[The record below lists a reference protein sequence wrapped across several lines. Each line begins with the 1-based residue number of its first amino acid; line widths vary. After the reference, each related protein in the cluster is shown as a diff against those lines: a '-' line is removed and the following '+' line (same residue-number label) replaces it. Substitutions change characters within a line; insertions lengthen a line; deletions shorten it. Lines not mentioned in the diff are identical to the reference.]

1 MKAVRLILPLLVI
14 LLITSCGSKEKKISS
29 QILKK
34 ESVTTP
40 VILPLDKGFSEY
52 ISGYTSGVVPAN
64 SAIEIRFTPE
74 FAAKAK
80 KETPSGLFTFE
91 PSIKGKTEWKD
102 ETTLVFTPSR
112 LLDAG
117 KSFTGELDLSKL
129 GEVKERLSLFPI
141 RIQTLK
147 KDFSI
152 TTGTIECP
160 PSQADTYILNGQITA
175 SDVISDNEAE
185 SYLEAKLGKKKL
197 DIKWDHSENLVHK
210 FSVMGITRSDKSQD
224 LTLSWDGSSAGVK
237 QKGSTVIS
245 IPKAGE
251 FLILGVKTEPGAGQ
265 KINIIFSDPVDAS
278 KNLDGLIYLSNA
290 ISTSSSVNSNIV
302 TLVPVNPLN
311 GIVTLNVE
319 SSVLNTR
326 GVELKSEF
334 TGSLDFT
341 GVSPGIK
348 LVGKGEILPSSK
360 NLIFPF
366 MAANLKAVDLKITK
380 IYENNLPYFLQE
392 NDLGSDYGIKRFGKP
407 VFSGRVDLNSGAV
420 NGPGSWNLYTIDLAD
435 YIDVEPGILY
445 KVQLSM
451 RKSYSLI
458 TSCSL
463 TDEEK
468 RYEERLDQTQEE
480 SNDTWSD
487 GENYYENE
495 DESIYYSF
503 GFEWNDRDDPCKEAY
518 YSPDKALSRNIL
530 ASNLGLIAKMGEDDQ
545 LHIMVNDLLTALPV
559 NEVSLDIYDFQMQP
573 IVSGNTNPEGS
584 ATLFCGRKPF
594 LIIAKK
600 DKDRSYLKIN
610 DGSSL
615 SLSSFDVSGNK
626 PENGIKGFVYGERDV
641 WRPGDSIYLA
651 IFIKDMKS
659 DLPPDHPV
667 QFEFIN
673 PSEQRIDNQVQKLNG
688 SSLLVFT
695 TKTSADAVTGN
706 YRAQFKVGGATF
718 TKRIRIETIKPNRLK
733 INLSFPTEILG
744 GSDRTSTGSLNVK
757 WLNGAVAKNLKSSVV
772 YILKHTKT
780 VFDKYGQYDFDDPV
794 TKFSSETASTFDG
807 TIDENGKATFRFSPG
822 DNINAPGMLTAVF
835 TAKVQEQGGDE
846 SITQTSY
853 KYAPYHVFAGI
864 NFPGLKGRSRMLFTD
879 VNNEVKVITVDE
891 NGKTVRSEA
900 EMTIYRLTYRWWWES
915 DNEDLADYVSNEIS
929 KPVFKQK
936 ITTSGGEGTFTFNI
950 AKNDWGRYLIKVTTP
965 GGHST
970 GRIVLVDWPWEYGM
984 KGNVEG
990 ATLLSISTDKE
1001 KYNPGDE
1008 IKLTFPSP
1016 ENARAIVTIENATGV
1031 IDEIRVPTQKANTV
1045 VTLKATPEMAP
1056 NVYAYV
1062 SVIQPHSQTI
1072 NDMPIRLYGVVPVMV
1087 EDPGSRLSPQMEVA
1101 DEIRS
1106 QKPFEIKVSEANKK
1120 AMTYTV
1126 AVVDEGL
1133 LDITGF
1139 RTPDPWSYFYGRE
1152 ALGVRTWDLYDNVLG
1167 AFGGTLD
1174 RIFAVGGDENV
1185 LDKSANK
1192 AQRFIPV
1199 VKFLGPFTLGAGKT
1213 NTHKITLPQYTGSVR
1228 VMVIAGNER
1237 AFGVAEKSVLVKDP
1251 LMVLVTAP
1259 RVISPGEKAALPVTI
1274 FIQKENITDI
1284 TLKAEG
1290 NELIKFEEGTKS
1302 ITASGIGEKDAEFTF
1317 TTGNKMGKGK
1327 IKVTAEGGGEKA
1339 VYELEIDVRSP
1350 NPPETRAEVKL
1361 LKPGEKWEAGFN
1373 PFGLEGTNSA
1383 SLEVSALPSV
1393 NLGKRIDY
1401 LLEYPHGCSE
1411 QITSSAFPQLW
1422 LKDLSDNNTEI
1433 ANTSS
1438 LNVKAAITK
1447 LLSRQMVNGGIAL
1460 WPGSMDPDSWVTSY
1474 AGHFMLEA
1482 ERLGYN
1488 VPSGF
1493 KQKWIS
1499 YQSKVAREWHF
1510 DNNFK
1515 QSANDQA
1522 YRLFTLA
1529 LAGQPEKGAMNRLR
1543 ESKSIPKLSK
1553 WLLAAAFASS
1563 GHPEA
1568 ASDLLDVRDT
1578 STEPEYC
1585 SYYYGSQLRDKAIIL
1600 YTLTLLKNQDQ
1611 ALTLVKDISDNLS
1624 GNYWYSTQSI
1634 AWGLC
1639 SYMKWAGSIP
1649 GDKSTPAKI
1658 KVTAN
1663 GEKKEHGIN
1672 PRQMWS
1678 SDLKIV
1684 SGNNSITI
1692 ENNSET
1698 PLYATLIRKGVPLTS
1713 DASKEEKGLGM
1724 KIEYV
1729 NMDLKPVD
1737 PKNLTQG
1744 TSFMMVVKV
1753 SNNTFAR
1760 VENIALTQ
1768 MVPSG
1773 WEIQNTRLFEA
1784 NYGIKESVYDY
1795 RDFRDDRVMTYF
1807 LLTPGDT
1814 KTFVLILTAAYKGEF
1829 NQPSIWA
1836 EAMYTENCYARVP
1849 GSTVKVTGE

>member
-1 MKAVRLILPLLVI
+1 MKAAKFIFPVLVFLL
-14 LLITSCGSKEKKISS
+14 LASCGSKEKKISS

-34 ESVTTP
+34 EPAVAP

-52 ISGYTSGVVPAN
+52 IAGYTSGIIPSN

-80 KETPSGLFTFE
+80 KDVLSGLFTFD
-91 PSIKGKTEWKD
+91 PSIKGKAEWKD
-102 ETTLVFTPSR
+102 ETTLIFTPSR
-112 LLDAG
+112 FLDAG
-117 KSFTGELDLSKL
+117 KSYTGELDLSKL
-129 GEVKERLSLFPI
+129 GEVTERLTSFPI

-147 KDFSI
+147 KDFTV
-152 TTGTIECP
+152 TTGTLECS
-160 PSQADTYILNGQITA
+160 PSETNTYILNGDITA
-175 SDVISDNEAE
+175 SDVISNTEVE
-185 SYLEAKLGKKKL
+185 SYLEARLEKKKL
-197 DIKWDHSENLVHK
+197 DIKWDHSGNLVHK
-210 FSVMGITRSDKSQD
+210 FIVTGISRSDKLQF

-237 QKGSTVIS
+237 QKGSTLTK
-245 IPKAGE
+245 IPKVGE
-251 FLILGVKTEPGAGQ
+251 FSVLDVKIEPGEGQ
-265 KINIIFSDPVDAS
+265 KMNIVFSDPVDAS

-290 ISTSSSVNSNIV
+290 IATSSSVNSNIV
-302 TLVPVNPLN
+302 TLVPVNPIN

-319 SSVLNTR
+319 SSVMSIA
-326 GVELKSEF
+326 GAELKSEF
-334 TGSLDFT
+334 TLSFDFT
-341 GVSPGIK
+341 GVKPGIM

-366 MAANLKAVDLKITK
+366 MAANLKAVDLKIIK
-380 IYENNLPYFLQE
+380 VYENNLPYFLQE
-392 NDLGSDYGIKRFGKP
+392 NDLGNDNSIKRFGSP
-407 VFSGRVDLNSGAV
+407 IFSGRVDLNSGAAA
-420 NGPGSWNLYTIDLAD
+420 GPGTWNLHTIDLAD

-458 TSCSL
+458 TSCPL

-468 RYEERLDQTQEE
+468 RYEEKLDETQAAANE
-480 SNDTWSD
+480 SWGD
-487 GENYYENE
+487 GDNYY
-495 DESIYYSF
+495 DEGDEGYYYSSDF
-503 GFEWNDRDDPCKEAY
+503 RWEDRNDPCKEAY
-518 YSPDKALSRNIL
+518 FSPDKTLSKNIL
-530 ASNLGLIAKMGEDDQ
+530 ASNLGLIAKMGEDNK
-545 LHIMVNDLLTALPV
+545 LHIMVNDLPTALPV
-559 NEVSLDIYDFQMQP
+559 NEVSLDVYDFQMQL
-573 IVSGNTNPEGS
+573 IVSGNSNPEGS
-584 ATLFCGRKPF
+584 ANLFCGRKPF

-600 DKDRSYLKIN
+600 DKDRNYLKIN

-626 PENGIKGFVYGERDV
+626 PENGIKGFVYSERDV

-651 IFIKDMKS
+651 IFIKDIKS

-673 PSEQRIDNQVQKLNG
+673 PSEQRIDNQIQKLNG
-688 SSLLVFT
+688 SNLLVFT

-706 YRAQFKVGGATF
+706 YHAQFKVGGATF
-718 TKRIRIETIKPNRLK
+718 TKRVRIETIKPNRLK
-733 INLSFPTEILG
+733 INLSFPGEILG
-744 GSDRTSTGSLNVK
+744 GENRTSTGTLNVK
-757 WLNGAVAKNLKSSVV
+757 WLNGAVAKNLKTSVD
-772 YILKHTKT
+772 YMLKHSKT
-780 VFDKYGQYDFDDPV
+780 VFDKYSQYDFDDPV
-794 TKFSSETASTFDG
+794 NKFSSETVSTFDG
-807 TIDENGKATFRFSPG
+807 AIDENGKATFRFSPG

-846 SITQTSY
+846 SITQASY

-864 NFPGLKGRSRMLFTD
+864 NLPGLKGKSRMLFTD
-879 VNNEVKVITVDE
+879 VNNEVKVVTVDE
-891 NGKTVRSEA
+891 NGKPVRSEA
-900 EMTIYRLTYRWWWES
+900 EMTIYKLDYRWWWES
-915 DNEDLADYVSNEIS
+915 DNEDLASYISNQIYKS
-929 KPVFKQK
+929 VFKQK
-936 ITTSGGEGTFTFNI
+936 LTTSGGEGTFNFNI
-950 AKNDWGRYLIKVTTP
+950 AKNEWGRYLIKVTTP

-984 KGNVEG
+984 KGNSEG
-990 ATLLSISTDKE
+990 ATLLAISTDKE

-1016 ENARAIVTIENATGV
+1016 ENSRAIITLENATGV
-1031 IDEIRVPTQKANTV
+1031 LDEIRVPTQKANTI

-1062 SVIQPHSQTI
+1062 SVIQPHSQKI
-1072 NDMPIRLYGVVPVMV
+1072 NDMPIRFYGVIPVMV
-1087 EDPGSRLSPQMEVA
+1087 EDPGSRLSPQIEVA

-1106 QKPFEIKVSEANKK
+1106 QKPFEIKVSEANRK

-1174 RIFAVGGDENV
+1174 RVFAVGGDETV
-1185 LDKSANK
+1185 VDKSANK
-1192 AQRFIPV
+1192 AQRFVPV
-1199 VKFLGPFTLGAGKT
+1199 VKFLGPFILAAGKT

-1228 VMVIAGNER
+1228 VMIIAGNER
-1237 AFGVAEKSVLVKDP
+1237 AFGGAEKSVIVKDP

-1284 TLKAEG
+1284 TLRAEG
-1290 NELIKFEEGTKS
+1290 NELIRFEEGTKT

-1383 SLEVSALPSV
+1383 HLEVSTLPSV
-1393 NLGKRIDY
+1393 DLGKRIDF

-1411 QITSSAFPQLW
+1411 QITSAAFPQLW
-1422 LKDLSDNNTEI
+1422 LKDLSDNNADI

-1438 LNVKAAITK
+1438 VNVKAAIAK
-1447 LLSRQMVNGGIAL
+1447 LQERQMISGGIAL
-1460 WPGSMDPDSWVTSY
+1460 WPSSPEPDSWVTSY
-1474 AGHFMLEA
+1474 AGHFLLEA

-1488 VPSGF
+1488 IPSGF
-1493 KQKWIS
+1493 RQKWIS
-1499 YQSKVAREWHF
+1499 YQSRAAREWHF

-1529 LAGQPEKGAMNRLR
+1529 LAGEPEKGAMNRLR
-1543 ESKSIPKLSK
+1543 ESKAIPKLSR
-1553 WLLAAAFASS
+1553 WLLAAAFATS

-1568 ASDLLDVRDT
+1568 ASDLLDVRVTD
-1578 STEPEYC
+1578 TEPEYC
-1585 SYYYGSQLRDKAIIL
+1585 SYYYGSRIRDKSIIL

-1611 ALTLVKDISDNLS
+1611 ALNLVKEISDDLC
-1624 GNYWYSTQSI
+1624 GEYWYSTQSVSW
-1634 AWGLC
+1634 ALC

-1649 GDKSTPAKI
+1649 GDKTSAAKI
-1658 KVTAN
+1658 KVTTN
-1663 GEKKEHGIN
+1663 GDKKEHSIN
-1672 PRQMWS
+1672 PKQMWTG
-1678 SDLKIV
+1678 DLKII
-1684 SGNNSITI
+1684 SGNNTVTL
-1692 ENNSET
+1692 ENSSET
-1698 PLYATLIRKGVPLTS
+1698 PLYATLIRKGVPLLS
-1713 DASKEEKGLGM
+1713 DVSKDEKGIGM
-1724 KIEYV
+1724 KVEYV

-1737 PKNLTQG
+1737 PKSLPQG
-1744 TSFMMVVKV
+1744 TSFMMVAKI
-1753 SNNTFAR
+1753 SNNTFTR
-1760 VENIALTQ
+1760 IENIALTQ

-1784 NYGIKESVYDY
+1784 SYGIKESVYDY

-1807 LLTPGDT
+1807 LLDPGDT

-1836 EAMYTENCYARVP
+1836 EAMYTENCYARIP
-1849 GSTVKVTGE
+1849 GTTVKVTGE